1 MLDARRV
8 RIGRELLLAGMGL
21 PLDVIDSWAIDRL
34 TWLLDEQF
42 VHTGE
47 LLYAVG
53 EPADFIYFMHDGKL
67 RLTRPGAAPWTFQG
81 RWLIGGFEAFAD
93 RLRARDAVA
102 LADFPVLKIPTAA
115 WIDLLEDNFALAR
128 AAVLQTA
135 RAATLLEDRIPD
147 APAEAPQD
155 PPRVGSGP
163 LTLVER
169 LALLVSVRILRGGGV
184 QALADLA
191 AAAEEASFGSGDVIL
206 ERGATRTHLHL
217 VVHGRVDASR
227 ADPEAERSYG
237 PGDIVSGVASFGSS
251 ATAWEARARVPTRVL
266 SFSSELWFDLMEEHF
281 DVVRSTLAA
290 IAERR
295 VVLLEYLAEKAGGL
309 VLT

>member
-1 MLDARRV
+1 MLDAHRV
-8 RIGRELLLAGMGL
+8 RIGRELLLAAMGL

-42 VHTGE
+42 VHAGE
-47 LLYAVG
+47 LLYAAG
-53 EPADFIYFMHDGKL
+53 DPADFIYFMHDGKL
-67 RLTRPGAAPWTFQG
+67 RLTREGAAPWTFEG

-93 RLRARDAVA
+93 RPRDRNAVA
-102 LADFPVLKIPTAA
+102 LKDFPVLRIPTGA

-135 RAATLLEDRIPD
+135 RAVAQLEDRVPD
-147 APAEAPQD
+147 GPPPARQD

-169 LALLVSVRILRGGGV
+169 LALLGSVQILRGGGV

-191 AAAEEASFGSGDVIL
+191 SASEEAFFESGEAIL
-206 ERGATRTHLHL
+206 ERGAEGTHLHL
-217 VVHGRVDASR
+217 IVGGEVDASR
-227 ADPEAERSYG
+227 VDPAARRSYG
-237 PGDIVSGVASFGSS
+237 PGDIVCGVASFGSS
-251 ATAWEARARVPTRVL
+251 AVPWEARARVATRVL

-281 DVVRSTLAA
+281 DMVRSTLAA

-295 VVLLEYLAEKAGGL
+295 ALLIEFLAERSGGI
-309 VLT
+309 VFT